1 MAPSSNGIT
10 RQQWWM
16 TMLLDLQEQIK
27 ELEHQGQKFETL
39 TRTLIEENKNLK
51 RQIEIRAEQYEDLEN
66 KMALQTEKIE
76 TMQQEQLEIQKDIQ
90 ETVDWRFV
98 TQQDGISKAFDEIS
112 ASIEQ
117 IRNTTNFQQQQ
128 TDQIEIIQ
136 QQQVDMHKKQTAM
149 EQQISMIEYFE
160 QKTRSKIGEIS
171 SSIDEIKNDTKPV
184 IAFRATCATNFPN
197 DYTTKKTE
205 APVIWTNMEYN
216 IGEAFDAT
224 TGIFTCPYDGIYSF
238 YATSTIFGPQQAAT
252 IIYVNG
258 SMKAKHQVRHISDVA
273 HNELDTIA
281 PSGVFQLNK
290 GDTVHMYMGGV
301 YYKANEHCVGTYF
314 EGHLVD
320 LL

>member
-1 MAPSSNGIT
+1 MKTLFLIFCFHNAVGFLAPSSNGIT

-39 TRTLIEENKNLK
+39 TRTLIDENKNLK

-205 APVIWTNMEYN
+205 GPGKALFTFFFSLLLNRNQAIKLNLFYLQLYGQIW
-216 IGEAFDAT
+216 
-224 TGIFTCPYDGIYSF
+224 
-238 YATSTIFGPQQAAT
+238 STILVKLSMQQLVYSRVLMMEFIHFT
-252 IIYVNG
+252 QHRQY
-258 SMKAKHQVRHISDVA
+258 
-273 HNELDTIA
+273 L
-281 PSGVFQLNK
+281 
-290 GDTVHMYMGGV
+290 VHS
-301 YYKANEHCVGTYF
+301 KPPP
-314 EGHLVD
+314 
-320 LL
+320 